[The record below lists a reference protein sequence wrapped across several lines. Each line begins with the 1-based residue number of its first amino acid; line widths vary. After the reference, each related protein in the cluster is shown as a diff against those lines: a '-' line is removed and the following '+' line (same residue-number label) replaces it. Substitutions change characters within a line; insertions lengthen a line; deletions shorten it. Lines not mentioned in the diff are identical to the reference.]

1 MPIATRLS
9 TALDSVV
16 EDLVAL
22 ARSVDV
28 YYKDYSGRGVMVV
41 APSHHWRE
49 LDASQQHAH
58 LQITR
63 RYKQLVEL
71 TTVLIRGGPPSLA
84 RQLRDGEKH
93 FWNWLELGS
102 NWSLSTDKASNEK
115 KIREAAAELRA
126 VVAVLSAGSH
136 EQVIFIPDTN
146 SLLGSADPTDY
157 RGISKTKAFEFLL
170 LPTVLA
176 ELDELKMLHRNPD
189 VRDKA
194 KKIITRIKGWRAQGP
209 LLDGVIVDKTI
220 RVRAV
225 HNEPKVTDSLS
236 WLDPDNADD
245 RIIASVLHIQA
256 TSPSSHVI
264 LVTGDINLQNKA
276 DAAMIETAEIDFDN
290 LE

>member
-16 EDLVAL
+16 EDLVTL

-28 YYKDYSGRGVMVV
+28 YYKDYSGRGVLVV

-49 LDASQQHAH
+49 LTPSQQHAH

-63 RYKQLVEL
+63 RYKQIIEL
-71 TTVLIRGGPPSLA
+71 ITVLIRGGPPSLA
-84 RQLRDGEKH
+84 RQLKDGDKH

-126 VVAVLSAGSH
+126 VVEVLAAGSQD
-136 EQVIFIPDTN
+136 QVILIPDTN
-146 SLLGSADPTDY
+146 SLLGTADPTDY
-157 RGISKTKAFEFLL
+157 RGVSTNKAFEFLL

-209 LLDGVIVDKTI
+209 LLDGVILDKTI

-225 HNEPKVTDSLS
+225 HNEPKVTHSLS

-276 DAAMIETAEIDFDN
+276 DAAMIETAEIDFDK